1 MLRGMRDVI
10 DNLRGRAPRGG
21 RVMIY
26 AFGDYTLDTQRYEL
40 RHAGTLCKI
49 EPQALDLLVYLLQH
63 RDRVVTK
70 QELLE
75 HLWPERYVSAG
86 SLTQRLMMVRK
97 TLGDSGRAQHWIKT
111 LHGRGYRFVAA
122 VAVHATAPG
131 DDGVPTLA
139 DTVIPSPHRDA
150 PRSSAP
156 ALGPAPSTLPAQ
168 VPAASSH
175 AVLEA
180 SEGEHKQVTMLC
192 GALAVPRHHGAHA
205 DPESM
210 YSRMQACFA
219 EAQQVMQRFDGTIIQ
234 YGSQS
239 FLAMFGAPLAQ
250 EDHARRAVLAAW
262 ELRRGLQAQPLL
274 REALHSQAL
283 SLRLGLHTGPV
294 IVGQSAA
301 HPQWL
306 YTAAADTRTV
316 VRRLQQ
322 AAAPDTILMSAAT
335 WQLVQEEVDG
345 EARGAIEVEELPAAI
360 PVYTVRR
367 IARRRAGV
375 AGRSGR
381 PWRCFVGRERELA
394 MLHARLERV
403 LDGAGQVMGIS
414 GEPGI
419 GKSRVLAEF
428 RRSVSGQPLRYCE
441 GHCLSY
447 GSTTPYLPVLDLLRQ
462 LCGLLDTDGPE
473 AMTAKIAQHLQEAGI
488 DPDAETPELL
498 HLLDVPVPPAQVSTR
513 SPEERRSRIFA
524 ILRQLTLHSSQ
535 QQPLLLAVENL
546 HWIDPTSEAWLAS
559 LVECLTAAPILL
571 VVTYRPGYRPP
582 WLVQSV
588 ATQMALPPL
597 RPEDS
602 RTVVQAVLQSTPL
615 PEALLQTII
624 TKAAGNP
631 FFLEELAWA
640 VREQRSHP
648 AALGLPDTV
657 QSVLAARLDHLPP
670 VEKRLLQTA
679 AVIGTEV
686 AVPLLQAIAELP
698 AEAVSQGLVH
708 LQAAE
713 FLYETRLFPE
723 WVYTFK
729 HALTH
734 EVAYRSML
742 HERQRALH
750 SRIVAVLETLYHGAP
765 R

>member
-1 MLRGMRDVI
+1 
-10 DNLRGRAPRGG
+10 
-21 RVMIY
+21 MIY

-40 RHAGTLCKI
+40 RHAGTLCKL

-75 HLWPERYVSAG
+75 HLWPDRYVGAG
-86 SLTQRLMMVRK
+86 ILTQRLMMVRK

-131 DDGVPTLA
+131 DDGVPTMA

-150 PRSSAP
+150 PLSSEPAP
-156 ALGPAPSTLPAQ
+156 RPEPSTLPAQ

-175 AVLEA
+175 PVLEA

-192 GALAVPRHHGAHA
+192 CALAVPRHHVAHA
-205 DPESM
+205 DPESL
-210 YSRMQACFA
+210 YRCMQACFA
-219 EAQQVMQRFDGTIIQ
+219 QARQVMQRFDGTIIP

-239 FLAMFGAPLAQ
+239 FLALFGAPLAQ

-283 SLRLGLHTGPV
+283 SLRMGLHTGPV

-306 YTAAADTRTV
+306 YTAAADTITV
-316 VRRLQQ
+316 VTRLQQ

-345 EARGAIEVEELPAAI
+345 EARGTLEVEECPGAI
-360 PVYTVRR
+360 PVYTVRS

-414 GEPGI
+414 GEPGL
-419 GKSRVLAEF
+419 GKSRLLAEF
-428 RRSVSGQPLRYCE
+428 RRSVSGKPLRYCE

-447 GSTTPYLPVLDLLRQ
+447 GRTTPYLPVLDLLRQ
-462 LCGLLDTDGPE
+462 LCGILDTDGPE

-488 DPDAETPELL
+488 DPDAEAPALL
-498 HLLDVPVPPAQVSTR
+498 HLLDVPVPPAQLSTR
-513 SPEERRSRIFA
+513 SPEERRVRIFA

-546 HWIDPTSEAWLAS
+546 HWIDATSEAWLAS
-559 LVECLTAAPILL
+559 LVECLTAASILL

-588 ATQMALPPL
+588 ATQMALPRL
-597 RPEDS
+597 LPEDS
-602 RTVVQAVLQSTPL
+602 RTVVQSVLQSTPL
-615 PEALLQTII
+615 PESLLQTII
-624 TKAAGNP
+624 TRAAGNP

-640 VREQRSHP
+640 VQGAAFPPRSPRAPGHHSERAGGAHRSPP
-648 AALGLPDTV
+648 ADGEASPPDRRGHRDRGGCAAAAGDCRAPCGGRLPGPGAPPGGRVPLRDAPVSGVGLHL
-657 QSVLAARLDHLPP
+657 QARAHARGGLQELAARAPTCPAYPHC
-670 VEKRLLQTA
+670 RSA
-679 AVIGTEV
+679 RN
-686 AVPLLQAIAELP
+686 PL
-698 AEAVSQGLVH
+698 S
-708 LQAAE
+708 
-713 FLYETRLFPE
+713 
-723 WVYTFK
+723 
-729 HALTH
+729 
-734 EVAYRSML
+734 
-742 HERQRALH
+742 RAH
-750 SRIVAVLETLYHGAP
+750 R
-765 R
+765 